1 MDQETLLAGGFASL
15 LLGAL
20 ITLVLRGRGARAAI
34 SRIVALASILFAA
47 GCFVGVAVPVLS
59 ESGRVLGPLRL
70 WAPSFVKA
78 SVSIRVDA
86 LSAFFL
92 LIISG
97 LASVAAW
104 YSVGYTRKIKGDVS
118 GFYTPLLLFVFGM
131 AGVVVVDD
139 FFFFFVPWEF
149 MALSSY
155 FLVIF
160 HKEKAENLSA
170 GFKYFFVTHAGT
182 LALFFGVTLL
192 VTGSGSSFA
201 FEDMARS
208 LPALLAARPVLAHLA
223 LLLVLL
229 GFLVKAGAYPFGM
242 WWLPDAHPAAPSP
255 VSALL
260 SGVMIKLGLYGIL
273 RVFFSIL
280 PPGPWTLPWGL
291 VIGAFGT
298 VSLFVGTMVALLQN
312 DSKRLL
318 AYSSIGQV
326 GYMLLG
332 FGIGLGL
339 APTNPTLAM
348 IGFIAGLFHLLNHA
362 CFKGLLFLNAGT
374 FEFVTGERD
383 LNRLG
388 GLGRLVPVTAAC
400 TVVASLSI
408 AGLPPFNGFSSKWLL
423 YHASVW
429 GSRGPCVPFLLFGV
443 VAIFISAVTLAIF
456 VKFLGATIWGSPG
469 PAVVD
474 IERHREGPWIG
485 PSQAVLAVLCV
496 GLGVYPQAGAWLC
509 HSVASALAGPGA
521 PAFGALFGSSQL
533 VMEVRDQGAVVGL
546 WSPLVVGTL
555 LVAAFLVAVVIRRAG
570 AAPRRAVAAWSCGSD
585 VAAEQ
590 LRFRADG
597 YYTPLNRFI
606 RRALPALVISWR
618 PQRWPIVTKVLNP
631 DGWGYDPLVNNT
643 LGLFG
648 WLAKSRVGL
657 PQVYPAWNLIG
668 LVLSFLVLFALS
680 W

>member
-15 LLGAL
+15 LLGA
-20 ITLVLRGRGARAAI
+20 IVTFVLRGKGARAEI
-34 SRIVALASILFAA
+34 SRFAALVSILGAA
-47 GCFVGVAVPVLS
+47 GCFVGVAVGVLAPG
-59 ESGRVLGPLRL
+59 GRALGPLHL
-70 WAPSFVKA
+70 WTPSLVKA
-78 SVSIRVDA
+78 SLSIRVDA

-97 LASVAAW
+97 LSSAAAW
-104 YSVGYTRKIKGDVS
+104 YAVGYTRKIKGDVS
-118 GFYTPLLLFVFGM
+118 LFYGPLLLFVFGM

-155 FLVIF
+155 LLVIF
-160 HKEKAENLSA
+160 HKEKAESLSA

-192 VTGSGSSFA
+192 VTSGGSSFG
-201 FEDMARS
+201 FEDMARAM
-208 LPALLAARPVLAHLA
+208 PALLAERPVLAHLS

-229 GFLVKAGAYPFGM
+229 GFLVKSGAFPFGL

-280 PPGPWTLPWGL
+280 PAGPWTLSWGL
-291 VIGAFGT
+291 VIGAFGC
-298 VSLFVGTMVALLQN
+298 VSLLVGTLFALLQN

-339 APTNPTLAM
+339 ARTNPALAM

-388 GLGRLVPVTAAC
+388 GLGRLVPVTAAS

-423 YHASVW
+423 YHASIW
-429 GSRGPCVPFLLFGV
+429 GSRGPAVPFLFFGI

-456 VKFLGATIWGSPG
+456 MKFLGATIWGSPG
-469 PAVVD
+469 PAVRDV
-474 IERHREGPWIG
+474 EPHREGLWLG
-485 PSQAVLAVLCV
+485 LSQASLAAVCV

-509 HSVASALAGPGA
+509 HGVASALAGPGA
-521 PAFGALFGSSQL
+521 PAFGALFGTSPL
-533 VMEVRDQGAVVGL
+533 AMEVRDQGAVVGV
-546 WSPLVVGTL
+546 WSPLVVGAI
-555 LVAAFLVAVVIRRAG
+555 LVVTFLIALAIRRSG
-570 AAPRRAVAAWSCGSD
+570 SAPRRAVVAWSCGSD
-585 VAAEQ
+585 VAPEQ
-590 LRFRADG
+590 LRFRAES
-597 YYTPLNRFI
+597 YYTPLKRFV
-606 RRALPALVISWR
+606 RLALPVPVISWR
-618 PQRWPIVTKVLNP
+618 PRRWPVVTKVLNP
-631 DGWGYDPLVNNT
+631 DGWGYDPLVNGT

-668 LVLSFLVLFALS
+668 LVLSFLVLFAFS

>member
-20 ITLVLRGRGARAAI
+20 ITWVLRGKGARAAI
-34 SRIVALASILFAA
+34 SRVVALVSIIGAA
-47 GCFVGVAVPVLS
+47 GCFVGVAVPVLA
-59 ESGRVLGPLRL
+59 EGGRALGPLRL
-70 WAPSFVKA
+70 WAPSFVRA

-92 LIISG
+92 LVISL
-97 LASVAAW
+97 LASVATW

-118 GFYTPLLLFVFGM
+118 GIYTPLLLFVFGM
-131 AGVVVVDD
+131 AGVVVVND

-155 FLVIF
+155 LLVIF

-192 VTGSGSSFA
+192 VTSSGSSFG

-208 LPALLAARPVLAHLA
+208 LPALLAARPILAHLA

-255 VSALL
+255 ASALL

-298 VSLFVGTMVALLQN
+298 VSLLVGTLVALLQS

-332 FGIGLGL
+332 RDRLGL
-339 APTNPTLAM
+339 APTNPDWPRRLHRR
-348 IGFIAGLFHLLNHA
+348 LFHLLNHA

-374 FEFVTGERD
+374 FELVTGE
-383 LNRLG
+383 
-388 GLGRLVPVTAAC
+388 
-400 TVVASLSI
+400 
-408 AGLPPFNGFSSKWLL
+408 
-423 YHASVW
+423 
-429 GSRGPCVPFLLFGV
+429 
-443 VAIFISAVTLAIF
+443 AI
-456 VKFLGATIWGSPG
+456 
-469 PAVVD
+469 
-474 IERHREGPWIG
+474 
-485 PSQAVLAVLCV
+485 
-496 GLGVYPQAGAWLC
+496 
-509 HSVASALAGPGA
+509 
-521 PAFGALFGSSQL
+521 
-533 VMEVRDQGAVVGL
+533 
-546 WSPLVVGTL
+546 
-555 LVAAFLVAVVIRRAG
+555 
-570 AAPRRAVAAWSCGSD
+570 
-585 VAAEQ
+585 
-590 LRFRADG
+590 
-597 YYTPLNRFI
+597 
-606 RRALPALVISWR
+606 
-618 PQRWPIVTKVLNP
+618 
-631 DGWGYDPLVNNT
+631 
-643 LGLFG
+643 
-648 WLAKSRVGL
+648 
-657 PQVYPAWNLIG
+657 
-668 LVLSFLVLFALS
+668 
-680 W
+680 